1 MLNKCIKLLFSPAFF
16 LVWET
21 YTHHMFNIYHNP
33 LFRLV
38 FLSNL
43 CEANSYPPSWFPTFS
58 NQKNNNWCPT
68 KVRVTHHFG
77 CPNVFFGANFW
88 CLNFWSHSPA
98 KWLEYWFLPKKNPLK
113 LVVLSHVHIA
123 RMKKILHDQHHF
135 RQKLEHKTGTN
146 HYFFVCVWCDVRGN
160 TQLRSSCSIP
170 GQPISG
176 QPNLNSVTWSF
187 PTVNESN
194 VISGVFFLKPTP
206 HICRKIV
213 LHYSNFYT
221 YQK

>member
-1 MLNKCIKLLFSPAFF
+1 
-16 LVWET
+16 
-21 YTHHMFNIYHNP
+21 MFNIYHTP
-33 LFRLV
+33 LIRGSF
-38 FLSNL
+38 FLAICVKQTPIHL
-43 CEANSYPPSWFPTFS
+43 LGFLYFQTK
-58 NQKNNNWCPT
+58 KNNNWCPT

-88 CLNFWSHSPA
+88 CLNFWSHSPGQMTGILVPPQ
-98 KWLEYWFLPKKNPLK
+98 KPPLK

-146 HYFFVCVWCDVRGN
+146 HHFFVCVWGDVRAN

-176 QPNLNSVTWSF
+176 QPNLNSLTWSSQRWMNPTSFWEFF
-187 PTVNESN
+187 PLNQHP
-194 VISGVFFLKPTP
+194 ISVGK
-206 HICRKIV
+206 
-213 LHYSNFYT
+213 
-221 YQK
+221 